1 MRRGIVVKID
11 ESKFGKRKYNRGQR
25 VDDVWLLG
33 MVERTSERRIV
44 LLRLKKWDKLTL
56 NTLIT
61 KYAAKGSIIH
71 TDKWKGYS
79 GLTSL
84 GYKHY
89 TVNHSKNF
97 KDTETGNHTN
107 TIEGSWCAIKKNNSF
122 KKKKLYIN
130 QTLS

>member
-97 KDTETGNHTN
+97 KDLETGIHTN
-107 TIEGSWCAIKKNNSF
+107 TIKASWCAIKRTILW
-122 KKKKLYIN
+122 KKEIMH
-130 QTLS
+130 